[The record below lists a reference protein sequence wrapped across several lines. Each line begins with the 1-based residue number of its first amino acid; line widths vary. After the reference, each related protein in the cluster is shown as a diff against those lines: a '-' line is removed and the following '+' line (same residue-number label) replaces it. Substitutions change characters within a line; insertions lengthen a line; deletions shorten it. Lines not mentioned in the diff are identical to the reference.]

1 MIHRYVGLAATV
13 CLTLN
18 LGCPKAPSS
27 SSDGGGGSG
36 TGAAAIVG
44 KIVTASETARL
55 LTAQGRSCPEIQVR
69 VNGAPVATE
78 VGDECAFVITGVQ
91 PSESLEVRVELVGL
105 GIAGTLELSDVLDG
119 ELIEILV
126 EPTNDSLTVSVERRT
141 TSELS
146 DDLPAVVEDDDISIR
161 LPTGRFVHNLTVM
174 GNNFTLVGEAGDG
187 CDDASGWT
195 VIDGEVLVTG
205 NTATFRNILF
215 SGPVE
220 LRGNNARFI
229 TSCFGDELVVFGDG
243 AEDAPQ
249 LTCPPDLTVE
259 CDGAGNDAVLTAWLA
274 GTSVGSVCDGLTVSN
289 NFTALEGDCGATG
302 HATVTWTA
310 QDDCG
315 RDSCQA
321 RFTIVD
327 ITAPEISG
335 PGDLSFD
342 CDESGTQTELVDWLD
357 SVTGDDACGDVV
369 ITFERDD
376 VDFDCKATIRWTG
389 EDECGNADTH
399 SGELIIEGD
408 ETAPILTRIGAPAL
422 VLECGVDAYVELGAS
437 VTDRCDATIFVV
449 IGGNAVDDQTTDI
462 YVVSYTATDLCG
474 HSAAQQTRTIT
485 VEDTLAPTTT
495 SRGREL
501 WPPNHDYETL
511 TLADCALVVDACEGE
526 LDANVVGT
534 ILSIYSDEP
543 EESNGDGNTTSD
555 IDIVDEHTFRVR
567 SERQGG
573 GNGRVYGVSFI
584 VTDSAGNT
592 SEEVCSVSV
601 PHDQSGSAS
610 IDDGAS
616 AGFVMP

>member
-1 MIHRYVGLAATV
+1 MIHRCVGLAATV

-18 LGCPKAPSS
+18 LGCPKTPSS
-27 SSDGGGGSG
+27 ASDGGGGSG
-36 TGAAAIVG
+36 SGAAAIVG
-44 KIVTASETARL
+44 KIVTSSETARL
-55 LTAQGRSCPEIQVR
+55 VQSCPEVLVS
-69 VNGAPVATE
+69 VNGAPASSE
-78 VGDECAFVITGVQ
+78 FGDDCAFVITGVQ
-91 PSESLEVRVELVGL
+91 PSELVEVRVELVGL
-105 GIAGTLELSDVLDG
+105 GIAGTVELSDVLDG

-146 DDLPAVVEDDDISIR
+146 GDLPAVVEEDDVSIR
-161 LPTGRFVHNLTVM
+161 LPAGRFVQNLTVM
-174 GNNFTLVGEAGDG
+174 GDHFTLVGEAGDG
-187 CDDASGWT
+187 CGNASGWT

-205 NTATFRNILF
+205 STATFRNILF
-215 SGPVE
+215 RGPVE

-229 TSCFGDELVVFGDG
+229 NCCFGDEFVVFGNG
-243 AEDAPQ
+243 TEEAPR
-249 LTCPPDLTVE
+249 LTCPTDLTVE
-259 CDGAGNDAVLTAWLA
+259 CDGVGNDAPLAAWLA
-274 GTSVGSVCDGLTVSN
+274 SATVESVCDDLTVSN
-289 NFTALEGDCGATG
+289 NFAALEIDCGATG
-302 HATVTWTA
+302 HATVTWTV
-310 QDDCG
+310 QDACG

-321 RFTIVD
+321 SFTIID
-327 ITAPEISG
+327 TTAPEISG

-342 CDESGTQTELVDWLD
+342 CDESGTQTELFDWLD

-369 ITFERDD
+369 ITTERDS
-376 VDFDCKATIRWTG
+376 VDFDCRATIRWTG
-389 EDECGNADTH
+389 EDQCGNADTH
-399 SGELIIEGD
+399 SSELIIEGD
-408 ETAPILTRIGAPAL
+408 ETAPVLTRIGAPAL

-437 VTDRCDATIFVV
+437 VTDRCDATVVVV
-449 IGGNAVDDQTTDI
+449 IGGAVDDRTPGI
-462 YVVSYTATDLCG
+462 YVVTYAAADLCG
-474 HSAAQQTRTIT
+474 HPGTQQTRTIT

-543 EESNGDGNTTSD
+543 EDSNGDGNTTDD
-555 IDIVDEHTFRVR
+555 IDIVDGHTFRVR

-592 SEEVCSVSV
+592 SEEECSVSV

-616 AGFVMP
+616 SGYVMP